1 MIDVP
6 KWERIRKP
14 WRRWDEAALR
24 RNIGVYL
31 HIPFCLHRCTYCDF
45 LTYGDKRPQGL
56 TPPAYVDALLDE
68 IKQRGEWA
76 WREYG
81 DHGRYVDTVFFGGGT
96 PTYLEADVLAKLV
109 RTVYENFPIA
119 RVAPATNVRAELAS
133 ARSDEEIANGPLNIA
148 GGDQLPPYDVSD
160 PSVEFTTEANPDT
173 LTPDYL
179 ACIAEA
185 GVNRISIG
193 VQATQ
198 TRHLR
203 LMQRTHRWRDIEPR
217 LAWLPGGP
225 IPRYSFDL
233 IYGLPGM
240 TVTDVKTSARR
251 LLQFKPRHVSAYE
264 LIYEPGTPLHRWL
277 QRYKSQELPEADRL
291 AQHRALGRLLGD
303 HGLYRYEISN
313 YALPGEES
321 RHNLR
326 YWRGGDYIGLGIG
339 AASRFGTEVV
349 NNPRN
354 FEKYRESFGG
364 AGIPARGHWRP
375 GMAAPPFSPPA
386 DIFLRMRTRLGME
399 QNGHHPDSAWL
410 TNGWVRKHNGQ
421 LEVTDSGLSFADL
434 YHKQLS

>member
-1 MIDVP
+1 VRQ
-6 KWERIRKP
+6 WERIRKP

-31 HIPFCLHRCTYCDF
+31 HIPFCLHRCSYCDF

-56 TPPAYVDALLDE
+56 TPPAYVEALFGE
-68 IKQRGEWA
+68 IRQRGEWA
-76 WREYG
+76 WKEYG

-96 PTYLEADVLAKLV
+96 PTYLEPEVLSRLV
-109 RTVYENFPIA
+109 RAVYQHFPISSPVACA
-119 RVAPATNVRAELAS
+119 RPGELSSPTAPDRRVGKGRRLAAASTDLHSAGATL
-133 ARSDEEIANGPLNIA
+133 
-148 GGDQLPPYDVSD
+148 
-160 PSVEFTTEANPDT
+160 EFTTEANPDT
-173 LTPDYL
+173 LTHDYL
-179 ACIAEA
+179 QQIADA

-225 IPRYSFDL
+225 IPRYSFDV

-240 TVTDVKTSARR
+240 TVTDVKTSLRR
-251 LLQFKPRHVSAYE
+251 LLQFAPRHISAYE

-277 QRYKSQELPEADRL
+277 ARFKAQELAERERL
-291 AQHRALGRLLGD
+291 EQHHAIGRLLGD

-313 YALPGEES
+313 YAAPGEES
-321 RHNLR
+321 LHNLR

-349 NNPRN
+349 NNPRS
-354 FEKYRESFGG
+354 FEKYREYIGG
-364 AGIPARGHWRP
+364 AGIPARKHWRP
-375 GMAAPPFSPPA
+375 GMAAPPDSPPA

-399 QNGHHPDSAWL
+399 LNGHRPDSSWL
-410 TNGWVRKHNGQ
+410 TNGWVRKRGAQ
-421 LEVTDSGLSFADL
+421 LEVTNDGLSFADL
-434 YHKQLS
+434 YHKKLS